1 MIKFSLFENAMDSI
15 NHGFKHLE
23 YAVENNSRNDYKQAI
38 LSMFQATEILL
49 KELLLQINPIYIFDK
64 NSLFEK
70 CKDPMQPTIDE
81 VYNCKSID
89 VNKLCKEI
97 IRFYPR
103 FFNKNSFKIVDQ
115 MANERNKI
123 QHFCLEIES
132 KEVQNLILKL
142 YKKILSPALKILCDK
157 VRNDEINCQL
167 NEDLNK
173 IFCFFEVA
181 DKEENFLKLS
191 DENFTRG
198 SCYDCGN
205 YSLFMFYGDS
215 GYPEKI
221 YCTSCDFKRD
231 NIQLD
236 EYRICPEC
244 GGNSLIY
251 DDALEGGICLWH
263 KCANHRDG
271 GVLVEMEYCN
281 ECNDYKIEGNCIC
294 NSDETE

>member
-15 NHGFKHLE
+15 NHGFEHLN
-23 YAVENNSRNDYKQAI
+23 YGVENNNRSDYKQAI
-38 LSMFQATEILL
+38 LSMFQGTEILL
-49 KELLLQINPIYIFDK
+49 KELLLQIDPIYIFDK

-70 CKDPMQPTIDE
+70 CEDPMNPTIDE
-81 VYNCKSID
+81 VYICKSID
-89 VNKLCKEI
+89 INRLCKEV
-97 IRFYPR
+97 IRFYPQY
-103 FFNKNSFKIVDQ
+103 FNKNSLKIMDQ
-115 MANERNKI
+115 MAKERNKI

-142 YKKILSPALKILCDK
+142 YKKILSPALKILSIK
-157 VRNDEINCQL
+157 VRNDEINYKF

-181 DKEENFLKLS
+181 DKEEDFLKLS
-191 DENFTRG
+191 NEDFTRG

-221 YCTSCDFKRD
+221 YCTSCDFERD

-236 EYRICPEC
+236 KYRICPEC

-251 DDALEGGICLWH
+251 DDILDGGLCLWH

-271 GVLVEMEYCN
+271 GVLVDMGYCN
-281 ECNDYKIEGNCIC
+281 ECNDYKIEGKCGC
-294 NSDETE
+294 NLDEE